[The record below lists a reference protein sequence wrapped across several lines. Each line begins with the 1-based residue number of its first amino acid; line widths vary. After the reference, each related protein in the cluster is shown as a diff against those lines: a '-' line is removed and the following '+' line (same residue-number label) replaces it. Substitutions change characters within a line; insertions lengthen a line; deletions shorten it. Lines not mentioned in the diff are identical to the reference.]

1 MKNSILLL
9 LGTITAG
16 LGVSAG
22 AATYSGN
29 GSTDWGGPVGT
40 GSLNL
45 SDNGTTLNL
54 TFNKPNGDLGN
65 NALVLYIDS
74 VTGGY
79 VDTSTLGDSGDGG
92 RMAIS
97 GFDGGNNRSTLT
109 FASGFR
115 PDYAVAIEGTY
126 ASLFQ
131 LASGGAN
138 SLNWVTGTG
147 QAGSGSAT
155 FNLSIPLSS
164 LGLSAGQSFEFF
176 GTLISTSGYRSSE
189 ALGGN
194 LTGTDGWNPFTQTS
208 FSTYTIAAV
217 PEPSTL
223 ALLSLGSLALAR
235 IARRKS

>member
-1 MKNSILLL
+1 MKNSIRLL

-45 SDNGTTLNL
+45 TDDGTTLNL

-74 VTGGY
+74 VTGGF
-79 VDTSTLGDSGDGG
+79 VDTSTFADTGDGG

-97 GFDGGNNRSTLT
+97 GFDGTDRSTLT
-109 FASGFR
+109 FATGFR

-131 LASGGAN
+131 LTSGGAN
-138 SLNWVTGTG
+138 SLNWLTGAT
-147 QAGSGSAT
+147 QPGSGSAT

-164 LGLSAGQSFEFF
+164 LGLSAGQSFELF
-176 GTLISTSGYRSSE
+176 GSLISTSGYRSSE
-189 ALGGN
+189 GMGGN
-194 LTGTDGWNPFTQTS
+194 LTGSDGWNPFTQAT
-208 FSTYTIAAV
+208 FSTYTTTVV
-217 PEPSTL
+217 PEP
-223 ALLSLGSLALAR
+223 ASLALFGLGALALGR
-235 IARRKS
+235 MARRKA